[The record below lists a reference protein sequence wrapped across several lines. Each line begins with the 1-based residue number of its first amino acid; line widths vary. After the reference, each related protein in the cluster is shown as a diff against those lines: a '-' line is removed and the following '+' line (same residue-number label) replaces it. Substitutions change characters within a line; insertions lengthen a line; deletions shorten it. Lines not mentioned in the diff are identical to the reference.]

1 MNYEYYTG
9 NPDTAEYIHS
19 DHRCDVMG
27 VVWGDMTQNAAIR
40 AIDNPE
46 DLDACP
52 KCCDL

>member
-9 NPDTAEYIHS
+9 NPNTAEYIHS